1 MSPPQ
6 ATGRLV
12 MPLVPSD
19 PDVREPEMMPS
30 QKAVIRNVDFYY
42 GNFRALKNIS
52 LPLHDKRVTAF
63 IGPSGC
69 GKSTLLRILNRI
81 YELYPGQRAT
91 GEVLVDGEN
100 ILTPGLDLNLLRAKI
115 GMVFQKP
122 TPFPMSIYDNIA
134 FGIRLYERLTR
145 SELDDRVEAALRHAA
160 LWDEV
165 KDKLRQSGL
174 GLSGGQL
181 QRLCIARAVA
191 VEPEILLLDEP
202 ASALDPL
209 STQRIEELIAELK
222 DDYCIAIVTHN
233 MQQAAR
239 SSDYTAFMYLGELI
253 EFDETERIFTHPK
266 QKQTEDYITG
276 RFG

>member
-6 ATGRLV
+6 AAARLT

-145 SELDDRVEAALRHAA
+145 SELDDRVEAALRRAA

-174 GLSGGQL
+174 GLSGGQQ

>member
-1 MSPPQ
+1 MCS
-6 ATGRLV
+6 
-12 MPLVPSD
+12 SD
-19 PDVREPEMMPS
+19 
-30 QKAVIRNVDFYY
+30 
-42 GNFRALKNIS
+42 L
-52 LPLHDKRVTAF
+52 
-63 IGPSGC
+63 
-69 GKSTLLRILNRI
+69 
-81 YELYPGQRAT
+81 
-91 GEVLVDGEN
+91 EVLVDGEN
-100 ILTPGLDLNLLRAKI
+100 ILTAGLDLNILRAKI

-134 FGIRLYERLTR
+134 FGIRLYERMPR
-145 SELDDRVEAALRHAA
+145 SELDDRIESALRRAA

-174 GLSGGQL
+174 SLSGGQQ

-191 VEPEILLLDEP
+191 VQPEILLLDEP

-222 DDYCIAIVTHN
+222 SDYCIAIVTHN

-253 EFDETERIFTHPK
+253 KFDETERIFTHPA
-266 QKQTEDYITG
+266 QRQTEDYITG